1 MPNRPAFPLCIW
13 KRRYTHAILSVTVLW
28 WSHSVIHAERAV
40 NLLRT
45 HFLGFLGDVLV
56 DDEEEDLA
64 DFLATEGVLSREHL
78 GSLTYRMTS
87 HLVDG

>member
-1 MPNRPAFPLCIW
+1 MPNRPAFPLYVW

-28 WSHSVIHAERAV
+28 WSHSVIV